1 MIYLND
7 HIWDFDLQEAL
18 PAVSPWRRQQAL
30 RYLQESD
37 RRQSIAAWL
46 LLKQAL
52 LLEYDIQQV
61 PPFVYGPGG
70 KPSLEG
76 RPDIHFSLSHC
87 SEAVSCVVDG
97 RPVGIDVELITH
109 ADGDVVL
116 RTMNDSERRLIAE
129 SAQPDVAFTRLWTMK
144 ESLFK
149 LIGDTA
155 KLPSGPDPVHLLEGD
170 LTPYNFHTTITPRYI
185 LTVCQNQH

>member
-30 RYLQESD
+30 RYLQE
-37 RRQSIAAWL
+37 
-46 LLKQAL
+46 
-52 LLEYDIQQV
+52 

>member
-1 MIYLND
+1 MVYLND

-18 PAVSPWRRQQAL
+18 AAMSPWRRQQAL

-87 SEAVSCVVDG
+87 SEAVACVVDG
-97 RPVGIDVELITH
+97 RQVGIDVELITH
-109 ADGDVVL
+109 AEDDVVS
-116 RTMNDSERRLIAE
+116 RTMNDSERHIIVA
-129 SAQPDVAFTRLWTMK
+129 SAQPDVAFTRLWTKK

-155 KLPSGPDPVHLLEGD
+155 KLSVGPDPVHLLEGD
-170 LTPYNFHTTITPRYI
+170 LTPYNFRTTITPRYI
-185 LTVCQNQH
+185 LTVCHQIT

>member
-1 MIYLND
+1 MVYLND

-18 PAVSPWRRQQAL
+18 AAVSPWRRQQAL

-76 RPDIHFSLSHC
+76 RSDIHFSLSHC
-87 SEAVSCVVDG
+87 SEAVACVVDE

-109 ADGDVVL
+109 AEDDVVS
-116 RTMNDSERRLIAE
+116 RTMNDSERHIIAA

-155 KLPSGPDPVHLLEGD
+155 KLPVGPNPVHLLEGD
-170 LTPYNFHTTITPRYI
+170 LTPYNFRTTITPRYI
-185 LTVCQNQH
+185 LTVCHQIT